1 MKSTETF
8 GKVEVISLILVSGD
22 KKVDHCSGKWKGE
35 ETASCGE
42 FYCTTTSPPWLSVST
57 YRKQSWRSCNQSPM
71 TMWHSENSL
80 STGYIRELSLLASG
94 TSMGKHSLSHSR
106 KNEGQPLCQF
116 REELDS
122 SKEQDAAEYKYSVT
136 MMKSFELKMK
146 AVDLLYF
153 V

>member
-42 FYCTTTSPPWLSVST
+42 FYCTTTSPPWWSVST

-94 TSMGKHSLSHSR
+94 TSMCKHSLTV
-106 KNEGQPLCQF
+106 E
-116 REELDS
+116 
-122 SKEQDAAEYKYSVT
+122 
-136 MMKSFELKMK
+136 KMK
-146 AVDLLYF
+146 VSHCANSEKSLTAARSRMQQNINILLLWWRALSWKWKQ
-153 V
+153 